1 MESWSKKR
9 LKYAKRIVKQGMKN
23 PFYTMTSV
31 ITEKGVNILL
41 RNSDGELSNLSGCA
55 GYYCIYREKN
65 KKLECLYVGK
75 TDSSLQ
81 NRIHRW
87 AKGVAG
93 KLRPDENHAAATKA
107 RLDGVKL
114 SDKIMIKTI
123 EMDEVNRLVDD
134 KFIRSEPLDE
144 WIAPLLKSKYNV
156 MTFEECGSLED
167 FF

>member
-93 KLRPDENHAAATKA
+93 KLREDETHSAATKA
-107 RLDGVKL
+107 RHDGVKL

-123 EMDEVNRLVDD
+123 EMDDVNRLVDD
-134 KFIRSEPLDE
+134 KWIRDEPLDE
-144 WIAPLLKSKYNV
+144 WIAPLLKSKYNT

>member
-65 KKLECLYVGK
+65 NKLECLYVGK

>member
-1 MESWSKKR
+1 MESWSKQR
-9 LKYAKRIVKQGMKN
+9 VKYAKRIVKQGMKN
-23 PFYTMTSV
+23 PFYTMSSV
-31 ITEKGVNILL
+31 VTDKGVNILL
-41 RNSDGELSNLSGCA
+41 KNSKGEFSNFSGCA

-75 TDSSLQ
+75 TNHSIQ

-87 AKGVAG
+87 AKGIAG
-93 KLRPDENHAAATKA
+93 KLRDDESHAAASKA
-107 RLDGVKL
+107 RRDGVKL

-123 EMDEVNRLVDD
+123 GMDDVNRLVDD
-134 KFIRSEPLDE
+134 KWIRQEPLDE

>member
-23 PFYTMTSV
+23 PFYTMSAT
-31 ITEKGVNILL
+31 ITDKGVTVILQ
-41 RNSDGELSNLSGCA
+41 NSQGEFSNLSGRA